1 MSAVKAAIRQ
11 QPAEGRI
18 GRRFAELKAQGR
30 AGFVAFVTGGDPDL
44 QTSARILAGLPAAGV
59 DIIEL
64 GMPFSDPMADGPSIQ
79 AAGYRAL
86 KAGTTLKRVIE
97 LAAGFRRRDPDTPLV
112 LMGYYNPIYSHG
124 VERFA
129 RDAVTAGVDGVIVV
143 DLPPEVDAELR
154 GPAAAA
160 GLDVIRLAT
169 PTTDAERL
177 PRVLEGASGF
187 LYYVSVTGVT
197 GTKQA
202 ATEAVAAAVARLKG
216 ATRLPIAVGFG
227 IRDPAAAAAVA
238 RSADAAVVGSAIV
251 DHVAKGLGQ
260 DGLAKPGLVDDVL
273 SFVGSLSAAVRTA
286 RR

>member
-1 MSAVKAAIRQ
+1 MS
-11 QPAEGRI
+11 RI
-18 GRRFAELKAQGR
+18 GRRFAQLESEGR

-44 QTSARILAGLPAAGV
+44 ETSARILAGLPAVGV
-59 DIIEL
+59 DVIEL
-64 GMPFSDPMADGPSIQ
+64 GMPFSDPMADGPSVQ

-86 KAGTTLKRVIE
+86 KAGTTLKRILD
-97 LAAGFRRRDPDTPLV
+97 LAAGFRRQDADTPLV
-112 LMGYYNPIYSHG
+112 LMGYYNPIYSYG

-129 RDAVTAGVDGVIVV
+129 HEAVASGVDGVIVV
-143 DLPPEVDAELR
+143 DLPPEVDDELR
-154 GPAAAA
+154 RPAAAA

-169 PTTDAERL
+169 PTTDAARL

-202 ATEAVAAAVARLKG
+202 AADTVAAAVTRLKS

-227 IRDPAAAAAVA
+227 IRDPQAAAAVA
-238 RSADAAVVGSAIV
+238 RSADAVVVGSAIV
-251 DHVAKGLGQ
+251 DRMAKRLGQ

-273 SFVGSLSAAVRTA
+273 SFVGSLAAAVHDA

>member
-1 MSAVKAAIRQ
+1 MT
-11 QPAEGRI
+11 GRI
-18 GRRFAELKAQGR
+18 ARRFAKLKTEGR
-30 AGFVAFVTGGDPDL
+30 AGFIAFVTGGDPDL
-44 QTSARILAGLPAAGV
+44 ATSARILAGLPAAGV
-59 DIIEL
+59 DLIEL
-64 GMPFSDPMADGPSIQ
+64 GMPFSDPMADGPSVQ

-86 KAGTTLKRVIE
+86 KAGTTLKRVLD
-97 LAAGFRRRDPDTPLV
+97 LAAGLRRQDTDTPLV
-112 LMGYYNPIYSHG
+112 LMGYFNPIYSYG

-129 RDAVTAGVDGVIVV
+129 RDAVAAGVDGVIVV

-177 PRVLEGASGF
+177 PRVLEGAGGF

-202 ATEAVAAAVARLKG
+202 AAGAVAAAVTRLKRS
-216 ATRLPIAVGFG
+216 TELPIAVGFG
-227 IRDPAAAAAVA
+227 IRDSAAAAAVA

-251 DHVAKGLGQ
+251 DRVAKGLGPG
-260 DGLAKPGLVDDVL
+260 GLAKPGLVDDVL
-273 SFVGSLSAAVRTA
+273 AFVGSLATAVHEA

>member
-1 MSAVKAAIRQ
+1 MTAKAAIRQ
-11 QPAEGRI
+11 EPATSRI
-18 GRRFAELKAQGR
+18 ARRFAGLKAQNR
-30 AGFVAFVTGGDPDL
+30 AAFVAFVTGGDPDL
-44 QTSARILAGLPAAGV
+44 ETSAQILAGLPAAGV
-59 DIIEL
+59 DIVEL

-86 KAGTTLKRVIE
+86 KAGATLQRILE
-97 LAAGFRRRDPDTPLV
+97 LVAGFRRRDADTPLV
-112 LMGYYNPIYSHG
+112 LMGYYNPIYSYG

-129 RDAVTAGVDGVIVV
+129 RDAASAGVDGVIVV

-169 PTTDAERL
+169 PTTDAQRL

-202 ATEAVAAAVARLKG
+202 ATEAVAAAVARLKS
-216 ATRLPIAVGFG
+216 ATGLPIAVGFG
-227 IRDPAAAAAVA
+227 IRDPQAAAAVA
-238 RSADAAVVGSAIV
+238 SSADAAVVGSAIV
-251 DHVAKGLGQ
+251 DRVAKGLGQ

-273 SFVGSLSAAVRTA
+273 SFVGSLAAAVHDA